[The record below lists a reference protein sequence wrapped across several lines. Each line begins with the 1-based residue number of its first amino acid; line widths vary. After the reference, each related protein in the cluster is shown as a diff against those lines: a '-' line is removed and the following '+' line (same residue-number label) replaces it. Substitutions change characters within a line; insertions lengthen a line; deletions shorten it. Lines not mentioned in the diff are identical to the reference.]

1 MQSLN
6 TVTDRFSLVEK
17 IRKHT
22 PQNNRKYIIEAVR
35 KTITSPLVKE
45 RMALGELFGYYGHGR
60 RSMYYNKTKSL
71 DLPEVCVV
79 MMDGKPVLLENVPSN
94 RTVDIS
100 IDDNGVITRTQEI
113 LDSYTGHIV
122 QGLINSNAGGWS
134 WATIGPDSFVS
145 IVNSFHGFDYV
156 TVPNYISLDK
166 QIPMMESVEERE
178 AVMHTSLMD
187 QGFTDNQATD
197 IVHHFAQMQ
206 SQQAMIES
214 AQREALESELIH
226 LEVENMQLR
235 DKLRDQAAMME
246 SQGEN
251 AKKCRR
257 ILRDAI
263 QEMPVFIS
271 AEQRRALCRMQ
282 SEDDARIVAAMLE
295 SLGANATYGLPISA
309 NKQQEIPV
317 KENKTVTPLIFVSKR
332 M

>member
-1 MQSLN
+1 M
-6 TVTDRFSLVEK
+6 
-17 IRKHT
+17 
-22 PQNNRKYIIEAVR
+22 
-35 KTITSPLVKE
+35 
-45 RMALGELFGYYGHGR
+45 
-60 RSMYYNKTKSL
+60 
-71 DLPEVCVV
+71 
-79 MMDGKPVLLENVPSN
+79 LES
-94 RTVDIS
+94 
-100 IDDNGVITRTQEI
+100 
-113 LDSYTGHIV
+113 
-122 QGLINSNAGGWS
+122 A
-134 WATIGPDSFVS
+134 
-145 IVNSFHGFDYV
+145 
-156 TVPNYISLDK
+156 
-166 QIPMMESVEERE
+166 EERDAAIHAALIE
-178 AVMHTSLMD
+178 
-187 QGFTDNQATD
+187 QGFTDNAATD
-197 IVHHFAQMQ
+197 LVHHFSAMK
-206 SQQAMIES
+206 SQQAIFES
-214 AQREALESELIH
+214 AQREVLESELIH

>member
-1 MQSLN
+1 
-6 TVTDRFSLVEK
+6 
-17 IRKHT
+17 
-22 PQNNRKYIIEAVR
+22 
-35 KTITSPLVKE
+35 
-45 RMALGELFGYYGHGR
+45 
-60 RSMYYNKTKSL
+60 KTKSL
-71 DLPEVCVV
+71 DLPEVSVV
-79 MMDGKPVLLENVPSN
+79 MVDGKPVVLENVPSN
-94 RTVDIS
+94 RTIDIS
-100 IDDNGVITRTQEI
+100 IDDNGIVTHTQEI
-113 LDSYTGHIV
+113 LDTDTGRIV
-122 QGLINSNAGGWS
+122 QGMINSGAGGWS
-134 WATIGPDSFVS
+134 WATSGPDYSVS
-145 IVNSFHGFDYV
+145 LVKSFHGFDYV

-166 QIPMMESVEERE
+166 KSLMLESAEERDAAIHAALIE
-178 AVMHTSLMD
+178 
-187 QGFTDNQATD
+187 QGFTDNAATD
-197 IVHHFAQMQ
+197 LVHHFSAMK
-206 SQQAMIES
+206 SQQAIFES
-214 AQREALESELIH
+214 AQREVLESELIH